1 MVAAAAMIAAKQP
14 DSDENDVVEQL
25 AVDLKGNIKAQLQ
38 QLQHG
43 LATST
48 NSGRRQ
54 GVNDTVPAD
63 TIAISDFQCKSC
75 LFTEDGT
82 LRPIIAMFMDKERA
96 CTNPTAAKLL
106 EKRGLTLD
114 ACNFRKTAIPE
125 CFVAD
130 NWDSGWICEVTHG
143 IFRDMGLPVIAK
155 TKANTTVPLSV
166 YGGSSAY
173 TRCVYEVQTQ
183 AVDVCIGDFWETAQ
197 RRALVPFTTSID
209 VDKMY
214 LITMPKG
221 GLDAITKHSLWLPD
235 SSLLWT
241 WTLPFEWEVWLAS
254 VVTILVAALSMWAV
268 ELGREQ
274 YREPGAKYYD
284 GSWAFPYKL
293 WLAAL
298 GTMHRP
304 PTCAVVEEHASSDVK
319 EPFARPK
326 QAVTWAGMTRSLL
339 CPDFPS
345 LIWQGP
351 IHTNFRAELIWSRA
365 SSVVRLRRFRLF
377 HHCQLRCCANK
388 GLRIRRPG
396 AAAACRQLCASA

>member
-1 MVAAAAMIAAKQP
+1 MAGAGQGKCAAILLESERVDAESSRDAAVARGLWRRRSTRGPAQTRRATRALLVVAAAAMIAAKQP
-14 DSDENDVVEQL
+14 DSDEHDVVEQL
-25 AVDLKGNIKAQLQ
+25 AVDLKDSIREQLRAGRFNSDAIGQ
-38 QLQHG
+38 QLQHA
-43 LATST
+43 LAKTT

-54 GVNDTVPAD
+54 GVNGTLPAD
-63 TIAISDFQCKSC
+63 IIAISDFQCKSC
-75 LFTEDGT
+75 LFTEEGT
-82 LRPIIAMFMDKERA
+82 LRPIIAMFMDDEST
-96 CTNPTAAKLL
+96 CHNPTAAKLL
-106 EKRGLTLD
+106 ENRGLTLD

-130 NWDSGWICEVTHG
+130 NWDSGWICQVTHG

-155 TKANTTVPLSV
+155 TQANSTVPLSV
-166 YGGSSAY
+166 YSGSSAY
-173 TRCVYEVQTQ
+173 TRCVYEVKTQ
-183 AVDVCIGDFWETAQ
+183 AVDVCIGNFWETAE
-197 RRALVPFTTSID
+197 RRALVPFTTAID

-214 LITMPKG
+214 LISMPKG
-221 GLDAITKHSLWLPD
+221 GLDAVTKYSPWLPD

-298 GTMHRP
+298 GTLHRP
-304 PTCAVVEEHASSDVK
+304 PTCAVVEEHASSDVN

-326 QAVTWAGMTRSLL
+326 QAVTWAGMTRS
-339 CPDFPS
+339 
-345 LIWQGP
+345 
-351 IHTNFRAELIWSRA
+351 EL
-365 SSVVRLRRFRLF
+365 
-377 HHCQLRCCANK
+377 
-388 GLRIRRPG
+388 
-396 AAAACRQLCASA
+396 